1 MAKFKFRPPI
11 IKLHPKH
18 IVFELV
24 SRLAI
29 ITNDT
34 RIPKFSRR
42 NRIERKMVVGVGG
55 ERKLRRKVWKEEE
68 TRRRNEGS
76 TQAGSRAHGVLAS
89 CTRWGSDLNLGLET
103 WTGESSVVPP
113 STTPSPYFSR
123 RPRKISI
130 RCPRAC
136 CCTRCGGE
144 GEGDHCDC
152 IMQRGAFLAAERR
165 RRRTCIDRIPR
176 TVETVLRKKNITA
189 LKYKG
194 DRR

>member
-42 NRIERKMVVGVGG
+42 NRIERKMVVGAGG
-55 ERKLRRKVWKEEE
+55 ERKLRRKIWKEEE

-136 CCTRCGGE
+136 CCTRCGGGRE
-144 GEGDHCDC
+144 RGIIATALCNAVHSSRPREGDVGRALTEFPEPWKRCY
-152 IMQRGAFLAAERR
+152 G
-165 RRRTCIDRIPR
+165 
-176 TVETVLRKKNITA
+176 RKI
-189 LKYKG
+189 
-194 DRR
+194 